1 MNNGVQP
8 FTTAMGDEPN
18 GYGYRDGTR
27 GAHSHK
33 EAHNNG
39 HKDVHLKVLLYTSEP
54 YIDSERGGFYYAI
67 WTKIKNT
74 LNTMKH
80 STRGKVGMT
89 HYYFTE
95 KFAPG
100 YFLKYDEL
108 DRSVYD
114 DYDVIIGMFDGVL
127 PHDVHNKGWRISS
140 PLFVHKSVVVT
151 LNDFNF
157 FRMFYNLFFKKY
169 VPLLS
174 IFIVLSIILGQVLF
188 KYTKRMSRKNAVWQT
203 LSAMM
208 GEFGYL
214 SEKLSDHYKTIS
226 YFGYFVNMVIF
237 IICLYCFLY
246 IQATINTTMIYSN
259 NNWMYRPNNNMVG
272 NNKPQKYLTN
282 QKHVAGRNLL
292 SHRVDLKNDE
302 QLSQYESTKA
312 ILQNYKKGNLDE
324 FRDYSGLILDGAML
338 EHITASTSNNS
349 YIVGETASGV
359 GVGFLVRDAGVLMDI
374 NYAIHRLHASD
385 KIRNIC
391 VREMKEYSSSVQEQ
405 CVM

>member
-1 MNNGVQP
+1 MQHGAQP
-8 FTTAMGDEPN
+8 FATEMATDDERKVSH
-18 GYGYRDGTR
+18 GGTR
-27 GAHSHK
+27 SAHSHE
-33 EAHNNG
+33 EAHNNK
-39 HKDVHLKVLLYTSEP
+39 HDDVHLKVLLYTSEP

-67 WTKIKNT
+67 WTKIKET

-80 STRGKVGMT
+80 LTPGKVGMT

-95 KFAPG
+95 KFVPG
-100 YFLKYDEL
+100 YFLEYSEL
-108 DRSVYD
+108 DSSVYD

-127 PHDVHNKGWRISS
+127 PFEVHNKGWRMSN
-140 PLFVHKSVVVT
+140 PLFVHSSVVVR
-151 LNDFNF
+151 LDNFNF
-157 FRMFYNLFFKKY
+157 IGMFYNLFFKKY

-174 IFIVLSIILGQVLF
+174 IFIVMSIILGQVLF
-188 KYTKRMSRKNAVWQT
+188 KYTRRMSRKNAVWQT

-259 NNWMYRPNNNMVG
+259 KSSMYRANNSIVAG
-272 NNKPQKYLTN
+272 DKPQRYMTN
-282 QKHVAGRNLL
+282 QKHVARKNLL
-292 SHRVDLKNDE
+292 SSRVDLRDDE

-312 ILQNYKKGNLDE
+312 IIEDYKSNTRE
-324 FRDYSGLILDGAML
+324 FHEYSGLILDGVML
-338 EHITASTSNNS
+338 EHITANTSDDS
-349 YIVGETASGV
+349 YFVGDAASRV
-359 GVGFLVRDAGVLMDI
+359 GVGFLVRDAGLLTEV

-385 KIRNIC
+385 DIRNIC
-391 VREMKEYSSSVQEQ
+391 NREMKHYSPSAKNQ
-405 CVM
+405 CAM